1 MSDRRNTKQ
10 IEYKAPEG
18 SQKHEAQAVVNVH
31 WHLLGF
37 QCPPSV
43 NWILSAIISHANPKD
58 GQCNPSQEVL
68 GRETGYKRRTIVD
81 AINFATDEGF
91 LTTSG
96 QTDIGARLSY
106 QLGIYLVPAQLGVGP
121 VAAGHDVATT

>member
-43 NWILSAIISHANPKD
+43 NRILSAIISHANPKD

-81 AINFATDEGF
+81 AINFAQTMFHTKQRPDRQ
-91 LTTSG
+91 G
-96 QTDIGARLSY
+96 QRLSY
-106 QLGIYLVPAQLGVGP
+106 QLGILFILA
-121 VAAGHDVATT
+121 

>member
-43 NWILSAIISHANPKD
+43 NWISAIISHANPKD
-58 GQCNPSQEVL
+58 GQCNPSHKIL
-68 GRETGYKRRTIVD
+68 RHETGYGHRAVSE
-81 AINFATDEGF
+81 AVAFATDEG
-91 LTTSG
+91 S
-96 QTDIGARLSY
+96 QPRSAPTDLGATAIISTGDFFRSCT
-106 QLGIYLVPAQLGVGP
+106 VGRGP
-121 VAAGHDVATT
+121 CRCWA